1 MDDWHAEMVVNGLAD
16 LASLLDDT
24 DWLDTPTPSEYSL
37 DLAKQKPLFV
47 KALLIGMKHSDHDN
61 VQDAIR
67 MLEDYWHVRWPE
79 LDIIN
84 NSMRAGGKL
93 TEDYDLDRVYDAIDD
108 AMQEMVSNLG
118 EPAAA
123 YWAHEV
129 YSMLDRYGGE
139 EPRLKDYGI
148 DLVRDKDQIMRSI
161 LGSIKHGS
169 GDNGVIFMWLLQQ
182 YYHVKWPEFD
192 ILENSWR
199 ASHGGNRRLPESA
212 PSYDE
217 EAYRYAEEMA
227 ENLPDVA
234 SNPSEAMHLFMHL
247 ADNPEVVGT
256 DYAEYF
262 QPHKTS
268 WIRFL
273 LTAMK
278 GDEWTE
284 DEIYTAVD
292 ILQRMNLGWDELD
305 TIQRSIGAD
314 FRG

>member
-1 MDDWHAEMVVNGLAD
+1 VDWPEMAVIADGILSIQQLGEDWHDVDTDDYDEVYGRVGSALQDIDNGLRDHMDDWHAEMAVNGLAD
-16 LASLLDDT
+16 LAQLLDNH
-24 DWLDTPTPSEYSL
+24 DWLETPTPSQYSL
-37 DLAKQKPLFV
+37 DLVKQKPLFV
-47 KALLIGMKHSDHDN
+47 KALLIGIKHSDYDN
-61 VQDAIR
+61 IKDAIR

-84 NSMRAGGKL
+84 KSLHAG
-93 TEDYDLDRVYDAIDD
+93 
-108 AMQEMVSNLG
+108 NL
-118 EPAAA
+118 
-123 YWAHEV
+123 
-129 YSMLDRYGGE
+129 
-139 EPRLKDYGI
+139 K
-148 DLVRDKDQIMRSI
+148 
-161 LGSIKHGS
+161 
-169 GDNGVIFMWLLQQ
+169 
-182 YYHVKWPEFD
+182 
-192 ILENSWR
+192 
-199 ASHGGNRRLPESA
+199 ESE

-227 ENLPDVA
+227 ANLPDVA

-305 TIQRSIGAD
+305 IIQQSIGAN